1 MQPVKPNPKNMTLIL
16 EPCCFRKQLDELLSE
31 IEENVPDTQE
41 SQPGIL
47 SSEKK
52 KREAAHFFTYGDF
65 SLPEF
70 MDYFIGRCPECDV
83 FLSLVHVEMTTIH
96 SIATLMER
104 KDKKGNFLIRSF
116 TLLSQGKNRKEIS
129 DSLFPYIHS
138 GRMAICEDTESF
150 RCLSVGN
157 QRHHYILNGS
167 INQVPVF
174 SMQMFT
180 LTTSLKLYEDVLQV
194 FRIKK
199 RKKLR
204 QTYIAK

>member
-1 MQPVKPNPKNMTLIL
+1 MLIL

-31 IEENVPDTQE
+31 IEENIPDIQE
-41 SQPGIL
+41 SQPSIP
-47 SSEKK
+47 SSGEK

-83 FLSLVHVEMTTIH
+83 FLSLVHVEPATIH
-96 SIATLMER
+96 SITNLMAR

-129 DSLFPYIHS
+129 NSLSSYIHS

-150 RCLSVGN
+150 RCFSVGN
-157 QRHHYILNGS
+157 KKHHYILNGS

-180 LTTSLKLYEDVLQV
+180 LTTSLKLYEDVSQI
-194 FRIKK
+194 FRVKK
-199 RKKLR
+199 RKILR
-204 QTYIAK
+204 